1 MLTSARITVIGA
13 GIGGLCAALALAAR
27 GARVRVLERAPEI
40 AEVGAGL
47 QISPNGMR
55 VLDALGLGQVA
66 RAAAI
71 ASRAVRLVDGPTG
84 RDVLTLDLA
93 GRLPGQPFLLMHRAD
108 LISILM
114 NAARGAGIAIETS
127 VEVLSVADAAEG
139 VELTLADGRTDTE
152 AFVIGAD
159 GLHSRARAALNGDAA
174 PFFTG
179 QVAWRALVPAPEG
192 TPPEARVY
200 MGPGRHLVAYPL
212 RDGRFLNLVGVEERA
227 AWADEGWNHSDTPEN
242 FRNAFKGFAP
252 DIRARLDDLDQ
263 VFLWGLFRHPVAAR
277 WHGQRLAILGDAAH
291 PTLPFL
297 AQGANLALEDAWTL
311 AACLASDAPDRALP
325 RYQALRRD
333 RAVRVIDAATA
344 NARNYH
350 LSGPA
355 RTIAHAALRL
365 GGAVAPGAALKRYA
379 WLWGHDVTAA

>member
-1 MLTSARITVIGA
+1 M
-13 GIGGLCAALALAAR
+13 
-27 GARVRVLERAPEI
+27 RVLERAPEI

-114 NAARGAGIAIETS
+114 DAARGAGIAIETC

-139 VELTLADGRTDTE
+139 VELTLADGRTDT
-152 AFVIGAD
+152 AALVIGAD

-350 LSGPA
+350 LSEPA

>member
-1 MLTSARITVIGA
+1 MLTSDAVTVIGA
-13 GIGGLCAALALAAR
+13 GIGGLCAALALVAR
-27 GARVRVLERAPEI
+27 GARVTVLERAPEI
-40 AEVGAGL
+40 SEVGAGL

-55 VLDALGLGQVA
+55 VLDTLGLGQDA

-71 ASRAVRLVDGPTG
+71 ASRAVRLVDGPSG

-114 NAARGAGIAIETS
+114 DAARGAGVAIETG
-127 VEVLSVADAAEG
+127 VEVLSVADVDEG
-139 VELTLADGRTDTE
+139 VELTLADGRTDT
-152 AFVIGAD
+152 AALVIGAD
-159 GLHSRARAALNGDAA
+159 GLHSRARAALNGDGE

-212 RDGRFLNLVGVEERA
+212 RDGRLLNLVGVEERA
-227 AWADEGWNHSDTPEN
+227 AWADEGWNHPDTPEN